1 MRIVGLADIHG
12 NTGMLERMADEL
24 AAADVV
30 VLIGDITH
38 TPEGGGTVDECRVI
52 TL

>member
-12 NTGMLERMADEL
+12 NTDMLGRMADEL
-24 AAADVV
+24 ARVA
-30 VLIGDITH
+30 IS
-38 TPEGGGTVDECRVI
+38 PKGGGAVDECRVI